1 MDRLLY
7 AWLVDNPDIRAKKAI
22 YKQRLKQIPL
32 EGQSLPCTYLAH
44 HELKVLSLLLLFFNI
59 VIIVI
64 LIYQY

>member
-1 MDRLLY
+1 MHGLLTIQTSEQGKQ
-7 AWLVDNPDIRAKKAI
+7 P